1 MVLENNNHPL
11 VSIVVI
17 SYNSSN
23 FILETLE
30 SIKLQTYKNIELIIS
45 DDCSTDNTVSLC
57 QNWIEENENFFNR
70 VKVITVLQNSGIPSN
85 VNRGVN
91 TAKGEWIKLIAGDDI
106 LLDNCIHDNVSYVI
120 KNKTI
125 NFLFSKPIYI
135 NSYSETIISHNSKK
149 FKKNDSF
156 YNLTARKQYL
166 HLLTENH
173 PINPPT
179 LFFNKK
185 VVDSVGR
192 FDENFKNEDFPFY
205 LKITKL
211 GYKLFFLNQETIK
224 YRIHSSSIS
233 QKVKQNKGVSDWN
246 FDKLK
251 NTIVP
256 QVNTNL
262 SIQSPLIVLDI
273 YNKLLFYN
281 VLLLLGN
288 TKKNKKK
295 LSFIRWLSPL
305 VILRKF
311 KMN

>member
-1 MVLENNNHPL
+1 MVLKKKNYPL

-17 SYNSSN
+17 SYNSSS

-30 SIKLQTYKNIELIIS
+30 STKSQKYKNIELIIS
-45 DDCSTDNTVSLC
+45 DDGSKDDTVNLC
-57 QNWIEENENFFNR
+57 QNWLKENENFFNK
-70 VKVITVLQNSGIPSN
+70 VKFLTVLLNSGIPSN
-85 VNRGVN
+85 VNRGIKA
-91 TAKGEWIKLIAGDDI
+91 AKGEWIKLIAGDDI
-106 LLDNCIHDNVSYVI
+106 LLDNCIHDNVSYVM
-120 KNKTI
+120 KNRNI

-135 NSYSETIISHNSKK
+135 NSYSETIISHDSKK
-149 FKKNDSF
+149 FKENDSF
-156 YNLTARKQYL
+156 YNLNARKQYL

-179 LFFNKK
+179 IFFNKK
-185 VVDSVGR
+185 VVDTVGG

-211 GYKLFFLNQETIK
+211 GYKLFFLNQDTIK

-233 QKVKQNKGVSDWN
+233 QKIKQNKGVSDWN
-246 FDKLK
+246 FNKLK
-251 NTIVP
+251 YTIVP
-256 QVNTNL
+256 QLNINL
-262 SIQSPLIVLDI
+262 AIQSPLIIIDI
-273 YNKLLFYN
+273 YNKLLFYY

-288 TKKNKKK
+288 TKKNKNK

-311 KMN
+311 K

>member
-1 MVLENNNHPL
+1 MVLKKKNYPL

-17 SYNSSN
+17 SYNSSS

-30 SIKLQTYKNIELIIS
+30 STKSQKYKNIELIIS
-45 DDCSTDNTVSLC
+45 DDGSKDDTVNLC
-57 QNWIEENENFFNR
+57 QNWLKENKNIFKR
-70 VKVITVLQNSGIPSN
+70 VKFLTVILNSGIPSN
-85 VNRGVN
+85 ANRGIKA
-91 TAKGEWIKLIAGDDI
+91 AKGEWIKLIAGDDI
-106 LLDNCIHDNVSYVI
+106 LLDNCIHDNVSYVM
-120 KNKTI
+120 KNRNI

-135 NSYSETIISHNSKK
+135 NSYSETIISHDSKK
-149 FKKNDSF
+149 FKENDSF
-156 YNLTARKQYL
+156 YNLNARKQYL

-179 LFFNKK
+179 IFFNKK
-185 VVDSVGR
+185 VVDTVGG

-211 GYKLFFLNQETIK
+211 GYKLFFLNQDTIK

-233 QKVKQNKGVSDWN
+233 QKIKQNKGVSDWN
-246 FDKLK
+246 FNKLK
-251 NTIVP
+251 YTIVP
-256 QVNTNL
+256 QLNINL
-262 SIQSPLIVLDI
+262 AIQSPLIIIDI
-273 YNKLLFYN
+273 YNKLLFYY

-288 TKKNKKK
+288 TKKNKNK

-311 KMN
+311 K